1 MKNLNKKLIT
11 SESVTEGHP
20 DKVCDKIADSVLD
33 EYLKQ
38 DKNAHVACEV
48 VATTGFVMVMGEV
61 SANAKVDVEKI
72 VRNTVNEIGYDR
84 DEVYFNGNNIEV
96 LVKLDQQSPDIAMG
110 VGDDSGAGDQ
120 GMMFGLASDE
130 TKELMPASIMYSHLL
145 TKKLTEVR
153 KNNVVPY
160 LRPDG
165 KAQVTVEYEGN
176 KIKRID
182 NVVLS
187 TQHDENVSLEEL
199 KEFIINEV
207 IKKVIPADLIDE
219 KTVYYINPTGRFCI
233 GGPAGDSG
241 LTGRKIIV
249 DTYGGIAHHGGG
261 AFSGKDPSKVDRSA
275 AYMMRYIAKN
285 IVASGLIPKIEVGVS
300 YAIGVSEP
308 TSIMLDTFG
317 YQYKNPNMKDSDV
330 VEMIRKLFPLSPKA
344 LIQYLGLRNPIYS
357 QTTNYG
363 HFGKENLPWEQLDRV
378 EEIKKYYESFGK

>member
-1 MKNLNKKLIT
+1 M
-11 SESVTEGHP
+11 
-20 DKVCDKIADSVLD
+20 
-33 EYLKQ
+33 
-38 DKNAHVACEV
+38 
-48 VATTGFVMVMGEV
+48 
-61 SANAKVDVEKI
+61 
-72 VRNTVNEIGYDR
+72 
-84 DEVYFNGNNIEV
+84 
-96 LVKLDQQSPDIAMG
+96 
-110 VGDDSGAGDQ
+110 
-120 GMMFGLASDE
+120 
-130 TKELMPASIMYSHLL
+130 
-145 TKKLTEVR
+145 
-153 KNNVVPY
+153 
-160 LRPDG
+160 
-165 KAQVTVEYEGN
+165 
-176 KIKRID
+176 
-182 NVVLS
+182 
-187 TQHDENVSLEEL
+187 SLEEL

>member
-1 MKNLNKKLIT
+1 MENLNKKLIT

-20 DKVCDKIADSVLD
+20 DKVCDKIADSILD

-48 VATTGFVMVMGEV
+48 VATTGFVLVMGEV
-61 SANAKVDVEKI
+61 TAKANVDVEKI
-72 VRNTVNEIGYDR
+72 VRETVNEIGYDR
-84 DEVYFNGNNIEV
+84 DEVYFNGNTIEV

-110 VGDDSGAGDQ
+110 VGDDNGAGDQ

-145 TKKLTEVR
+145 TKRLTEVR
-153 KNNVVPY
+153 KNNLVSY

-176 KIKRID
+176 TIKRVD
-182 NVVLS
+182 NIVVS

-199 KEFIINEV
+199 KKFIIEEV
-207 IKKVIPADLIDE
+207 VKKVIPANLIDE
-219 KTVYYINPTGRFCI
+219 NTVYFINPTGRFCI

-317 YQYKNPNMKDSDV
+317 YKYKNPNMTDKDV
-330 VEMIRKLFPLSPKA
+330 VEMIRKLFPLSPKQ

-363 HFGKENLPWEQLDRV
+363 HFGKENLPWEKLDKV
-378 EEIKKYYESFGK
+378 DEITKYYENFGK

>member
-1 MKNLNKKLIT
+1 MENLNKKLIT

-33 EYLKQ
+33 EYLRQ

-61 SANAKVDVEKI
+61 SANANVDVEKI

-241 LTGRKIIV
+241 LTGRKIVV

-317 YQYKNPNMKDSDV
+317 YQYKNPHMKDSDV

-363 HFGKENLPWEQLDRV
+363 HFGKENLPWEQLDKV
-378 EEIKKYYESFGK
+378 DEIKKYYESFGK

>member
-1 MKNLNKKLIT
+1 MENLNKKLIT

-20 DKVCDKIADSVLD
+20 DKVCDKIADRVLD

-61 SANAKVDVEKI
+61 SANATVDVEEI
-72 VRNTVNEIGYDR
+72 VRNAVNEIGYDR

-199 KEFIINEV
+199 KGFIINEV

-363 HFGKENLPWEQLDRV
+363 HFGKENLPWEQLDKV

>member
-1 MKNLNKKLIT
+1 MENLNKKLIT

-187 TQHDENVSLEEL
+187 TQHDENISLEEL